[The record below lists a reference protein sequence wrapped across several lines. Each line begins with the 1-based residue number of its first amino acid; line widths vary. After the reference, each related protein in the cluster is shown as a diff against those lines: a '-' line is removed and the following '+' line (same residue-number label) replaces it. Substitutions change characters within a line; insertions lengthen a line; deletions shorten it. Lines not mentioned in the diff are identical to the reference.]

1 METKWKPT
9 LLSSPPGWLPNWTS
23 ATKVQI
29 GFTYHASDVGEVTG
43 QSQRVRFCKIVHS
56 RHFSPSPP
64 SKKKNSHCHLLVT
77 FVQRQGTTS
86 SEVGHHGIHVIQL
99 CRWFILRT
107 LHLPATSKCSKCQ
120 TVQKTN
126 GKEDHLR
133 VPPWFLLRV
142 QRIQR
147 WDLRWSK
154 YGWRILQISKC
165 SKNRL
170 AIPSLPPN
178 FNAKLPW
185 TSSTSQDPSMP
196 PGSEYHF
203 ASPGELWPRVEGTN
217 CRWWLQ

>member
-64 SKKKNSHCHLLVT
+64 SKKKNFHCHLLVT

-147 WDLRWSK
+147 WDLSMDEGFCK
-154 YGWRILQISKC
+154 FQNAAKTGYPQ
-165 SKNRL
+165 
-170 AIPSLPPN
+170 PPPKFQCQVAMN
-178 FNAKLPW
+178 FFHFPRSINA
-185 TSSTSQDPSMP
+185 S
-196 PGSEYHF
+196 
-203 ASPGELWPRVEGTN
+203 R
-217 CRWWLQ
+217 